1 MTLDLTTAA
10 EVGRIT
16 SDLVGLVARLTGRL
30 EGTSEALEMA
40 EETITELSGDLA
52 TGSASFEEARDSL
65 REVSEE
71 NRLLKRKNESLTA
84 TVAVRDKQL
93 EGLQAARDEYTVG
106 IPDFMRTVRGTV
118 QYLGEDVPAARWGTR
133 VYFARKSGGHLVTE
147 MATLGSVVEQ
157 SFRIADLEP
166 FELVARPR
174 SSYGFGFKKL

>member
-1 MTLDLTTAA
+1 MTLDQTTAA

-16 SDLVGLVARLTGRL
+16 SDLAGLVSRLVTENEEATTSL
-30 EGTSEALEMA
+30 DMSEASAA
-40 EETITELSGDLA
+40 ELAVELDDTRNALGEAQAGLTEV
-52 TGSASFEEARDSL
+52 GS
-65 REVSEE
+65 E
-71 NRLLKRKNESLTA
+71 NRLLKRKIESLEA

-93 EGLQAARDEYTVG
+93 EGVQAARDEYTVG

-166 FELVARPR
+166 FDLVARPR